1 MPGIHRFCD
10 VGEKAY
16 GSAMFLRW
24 KLDDGSYTCVQL
36 MALFVRKKLID
47 QSFKRGLAMHAFY
60 FLIGAKVNGT
70 SKNINTFR
78 RIFERDSPVP

>member
-1 MPGIHRFCD
+1 MKSYQTKFKQSGKEMSKYSTNFSSRNSKKKLKPDNAVGMPGIHRFCD

-36 MALFVRKKLID
+36 MA
-47 QSFKRGLAMHAFY
+47 
-60 FLIGAKVNGT
+60 
-70 SKNINTFR
+70 
-78 RIFERDSPVP
+78 